1 MALALLLLDL
11 RDGARRRVVRHQAA
25 CGGVGEHVG
34 QDCSGLVAGAG
45 RQRLEEVGEHAD
57 GDLVDG
63 LRTQGGAHLLE
74 AHAVQVEGGFGQF
87 TGRQDVLLVG
97 TEEIGE
103 GDLFLAQDGS
113 HQVAALHEGGIEL
126 VGGVD
131 GGAAVPAELEPL
143 PVRGA
148 AETVGAAPA
157 VEVQVGRQPLVRLV
171 PGSWHHHDAPF
182 STMSTKG
189 LPVCRW

>member
-1 MALALLLLDL
+1 M
-11 RDGARRRVVRHQAA
+11 
-25 CGGVGEHVG
+25 GEHVG
-34 QDCSGLVAGAG
+34 QDGAGLVAGP
-45 RQRLEEVGEHAD
+45 RRKRLEEVGDHLD
-57 GDLVDG
+57 GDLVDRA
-63 LRTQGGAHLLE
+63 LTQGGAHLLE

-157 VEVQVGRQPLVRLV
+157 VEVQVGRQPFVRLV
-171 PGSWHHHDAPF
+171 PGSWDHHAAPF
-182 STMSTKG
+182 STMSTRG